1 MAQAKWLLFDLGG
14 VLVDYVGAARI
25 NAWLQR
31 PADDWELSRH
41 WLYSPTVR
49 AFESG
54 RISPVVF
61 ATELV
66 AEMGLQVHP
75 DEFLREFPNFVTGYF
90 PGAEELLAT
99 LASRHPLALLSNT
112 NALQWEKLCRTTYTD
127 RLFRKV
133 FLSFRTG
140 FLKPDREAFLNVV
153 ENLGVEPDRIL
164 FFDDNPDNVRGALN
178 VGMEAMHV
186 LGFEDMRGKIRE
198 MGLVE

>member
-1 MAQAKWLLFDLGG
+1 MSRARWLLFVLGG
-14 VLVDYVGAARI
+14 VLVHYAGAARI
-25 NAWLQR
+25 NAWLQK

-54 RISPVVF
+54 RISPVIF
-61 ATELV
+61 AADLIE
-66 AEMGLQVHP
+66 EMGLQVHP
-75 DEFLREFPNFVTGYF
+75 DDFLREFPNFLQGYF
-90 PGAEELLAT
+90 PGAEELLAK

-112 NALQWEKLCRTTYTD
+112 NSLQWEKLTATTFTD
-127 RLFRKV
+127 QLFRKV

-153 ENLGVEPDRIL
+153 EKLGVEPDQIL

-178 VGMEAMHV
+178 VGMEAVHV
-186 LGFEDMRGKIRE
+186 LGFEDMREKIWA
-198 MGLVE
+198 MGLV